1 MGIILKCEVK
11 MRKKHA
17 FVANVAE
24 QNVYVSVW
32 HVLKYDYKNLT
43 SIITRGY
50 YPERY
55 IYIETT

>member
-1 MGIILKCEVK
+1 MYIIWKREAK
-11 MRKKHA
+11 RRKIRPI
-17 FVANVAE
+17 VANVAE